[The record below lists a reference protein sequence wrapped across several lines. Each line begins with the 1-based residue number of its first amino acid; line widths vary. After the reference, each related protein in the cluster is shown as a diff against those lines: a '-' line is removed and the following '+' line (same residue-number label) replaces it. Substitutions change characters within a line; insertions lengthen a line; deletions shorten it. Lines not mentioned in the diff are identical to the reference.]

1 MSNILH
7 KDRSPRVSIII
18 PYYNHGKFI
27 DETLESIDR
36 IGDKNLYEVI
46 IVNDGSPDPFSDK
59 RLKEIATL
67 GYYLVVQQENQGV
80 SVARNN
86 AVAHARGEYILPV
99 DSDNKIKPE
108 YVYEAI
114 AVLDNNSDIDIVY
127 SDYDLFGAETG
138 VRKAGEYN
146 FQRLLL
152 DNFIENCAL
161 VRKSVFDKIGG
172 YDPFFRKIGIED
184 WDLWLN
190 AAFAGCKFHY
200 IPKPLFDYRVAESS
214 RIDLTIANKRNGA
227 IAVDYFIKK
236 YKDGY
241 GLQYVDEYFLN
252 KFRRN
257 FLGFLGKIILR
268 IYFPKMYDRMVNKGK
283 FRKYL

>member
-27 DETLESIDR
+27 DETLASIDK
-36 IGDKNLYEVI
+36 IADKSMYEVI
-46 IVNDGSPDPFSDK
+46 IVNDGSPDAYSNE
-59 RLKEIATL
+59 RLKEIAKSGL
-67 GYYLVVQQENQGV
+67 YLVIEQVNQGV
-80 SVARNN
+80 SVARNV

-99 DSDNKIKPE
+99 DSDNRIKPE
-108 YVYEAI
+108 YIDEALAI
-114 AVLDNNSDIDIVY
+114 LDNNKDVDIVY
-127 SDYDLFGAETG
+127 CDYDLFGAETG
-138 VRKAGEYN
+138 VRKSGEYN

-152 DNFIENCAL
+152 DNFIENCSM
-161 VRKSVFDKIGG
+161 VRKEVFNNVGG

-200 IPKPLFDYRVAESS
+200 IQKPLFDYRVAESS
-214 RIDLTIANKRNGA
+214 RIDMTIANKGNGA
-227 IAVDYFIKK
+227 IAIDYFIEK
-236 YKDGY
+236 YKNGY

-252 KFRRN
+252 KFKPN
-257 FLGFLGKIILR
+257 FIGFLGKIILR
-268 IYFPKMYDRMVNKGK
+268 LYFPKTYQKMVDKRK
-283 FRKYL
+283 IRKYL